1 MPQSRFDNYRR
12 SYAIELKKVPQ
23 GGFQID
29 AHNLVRLEKERGAV
43 PISRR

>member
-23 GGFQID
+23 AGFQRAATI
-29 AHNLVRLEKERGAV
+29 LMSC
-43 PISRR
+43 I